1 MPKYVIERNLPGAG
15 NLSSDDLR
23 AISQKSVEVLDSM
36 AGRAQWLQ
44 SYVTDDKLFCVYIAD
59 DEATV
64 EEHANCGGFPC
75 NAVRRVGTII
85 DPTTAE
91 MN

>member
-1 MPKYVIERNLPGAG
+1 MPKYVIERTLPGAG
-15 NLSSDDLR
+15 ELTADQLQ

-44 SYVTDDKLFCVYIAD
+44 SFVTTDKLYCVYIAD
-59 DEATV
+59 DEATIA
-64 EEHANCGGFPC
+64 EHAAAGGFPC
-75 NAVRRVGTII
+75 DGANRVSTII

-91 MN
+91 VA